1 MRVGLTNQ
9 NTRRKEATVQEK
21 TSRGELQRADI
32 CILTLR
38 LQPTEI
44 REMKLK
50 RDQDF
55 PTDCYHDIGFEL
67 VDLLR

>member
-1 MRVGLTNQ
+1 MRVGPTNH
-9 NTRRKEATVQEK
+9 NTRRKEAAVQEK
-21 TSRGELQRADI
+21 IRRVKLQGVDI

-44 REMKLK
+44 REMKRK